1 LIGSSSTTF
10 EVSLSLTTT
19 LSTRGN
25 YLNLI
30 VTDLTDLLAAN
41 GSRDCAENDKGV
53 QACAGQFLCVQPAA
67 AGHRSDDPDLDARLR
82 RRISETGQPL

>member
-41 GSRDCAENDKGV
+41 CSRDRAEHDNRTKDEFM
-53 QACAGQFLCVQPAA
+53 AMLAHELRNPLAASPPLPETAG
-67 AGHRSDDPDLDARLR
+67 
-82 RRISETGQPL
+82 

>member
-30 VTDLTDLLAAN
+30 VTDLTDQRY
-41 GSRDCAENDKGV
+41 G
-53 QACAGQFLCVQPAA
+53 
-67 AGHRSDDPDLDARLR
+67 
-82 RRISETGQPL
+82 